1 MLQAKKYYFSFA
13 YIIKK
18 HETLADNPSKRLYI
32 LKIGNIITSK
42 IKTGLET
49 MKQWN
54 RLEELHIRWLKS
66 KMVKMCL
73 IYSYQHDSGVL
84 YTFVPDKS
92 FS

>member
-49 MKQWN
+49 MKQ
-54 RLEELHIRWLKS
+54 
-66 KMVKMCL
+66 
-73 IYSYQHDSGVL
+73 
-84 YTFVPDKS
+84 
-92 FS
+92 